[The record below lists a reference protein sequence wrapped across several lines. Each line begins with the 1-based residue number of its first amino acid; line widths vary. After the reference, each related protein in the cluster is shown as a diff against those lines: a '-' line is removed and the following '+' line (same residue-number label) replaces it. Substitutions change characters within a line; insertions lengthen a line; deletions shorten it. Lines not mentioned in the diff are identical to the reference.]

1 MAVAYPRQLYLRV
14 DKPLLAA
21 LEKAAGDA
29 GENISAFS
37 RKRLREAVG
46 LPPEAPMVS
55 ADRNPRSDRRS
66 AA

>member
-29 GENISAFS
+29 NENVSAFS
-37 RKRLREAVG
+37 RKCLRKAVG
-46 LPPEAPMVS
+46 LPPEAPMIS
-55 ADRNPRSDRRS
+55 ADRSPRSDRRG

>member
-21 LEKAAGDA
+21 LTKAADDA
-29 GENISAFS
+29 GENISAFA

-46 LPPEAPMVS
+46 LPPEAPMIS
-55 ADRNPRSDRRS
+55 ADRSPRSDRRG